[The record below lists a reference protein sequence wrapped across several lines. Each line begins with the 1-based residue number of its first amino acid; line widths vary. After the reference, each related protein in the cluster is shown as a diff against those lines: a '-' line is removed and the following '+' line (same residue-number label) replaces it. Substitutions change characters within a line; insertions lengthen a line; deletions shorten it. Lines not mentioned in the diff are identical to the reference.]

1 MMGDHSAWP
10 WALLVLWPLAPFLAV
25 LAWRYTSRDA
35 RILRARRRDARR
47 AQRRAAR
54 EADARAH
61 AARRGVA
68 P

>member
-1 MMGDHSAWP
+1 VTVAIFVPAG
-10 WALLVLWPLAPFLAV
+10 ALLLGPLLAV
-25 LAWRYTSRDA
+25 LVWRYTDRNA

-47 AQRRAAR
+47 LQRQQGRR
-54 EADARAH
+54 SDAEAH